1 MVLLTTFLIA
11 TGLALILILTG
22 NFFKDKEFGV
32 GLGIAGFT
40 FLLIIG
46 LTLLT
51 SNISIKS
58 GEQVVENYSYD
69 NGTLDSTTKIVSYN
83 YTEQEGR
90 IPWLTAL
97 IILLT
102 GVFGLGAGAARLF
115 DMRKEKDEDIDRDF

>member
-46 LTLLT
+46 LTLLN

-58 GEQVVENYSYD
+58 GEEVVENYSYN
-69 NGTLDSTTKIVSYN
+69 NGTLDSTTKTISYN

-90 IPWLTAL
+90 IPWLTAI